1 MDGLQKNKTPLQ
13 IEAHQHWLCKMREQ
27 LEAAASRNET
37 AERYTAL
44 TAPQRKAVFV
54 LGNALAEECTDH
66 SMQKLEGKDIFA
78 AWQDLTLPQR
88 RTVAR
93 GMESIRYLA
102 HTVPARYRPG
112 DIVRLN
118 PDNSH

>member
-1 MDGLQKNKTPLQ
+1 MNSINEQKTPLQ
-13 IEAHQHWLCKMREQ
+13 IEAHQRWLCKMREQ
-27 LEAAASRNET
+27 LEAAACRNET
-37 AERYTAL
+37 AERYAAL

-54 LGNALAEECTDH
+54 LGNAIAEECTDH

-102 HTVPARYRPG
+102 RTVPARYRPG
-112 DIVRLN
+112 DIARLN
-118 PDNSH
+118 SDTSH